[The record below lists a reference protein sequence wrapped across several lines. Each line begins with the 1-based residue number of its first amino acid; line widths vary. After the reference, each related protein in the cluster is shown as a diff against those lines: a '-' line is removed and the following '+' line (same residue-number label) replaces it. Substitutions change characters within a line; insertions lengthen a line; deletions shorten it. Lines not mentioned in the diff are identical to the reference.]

1 MRIGVLVAGFC
12 TFLPHLRHSAA
23 AAGLPTD
30 FFDHGPAHQFHR
42 HAVTLAIALAS
53 PFVGLLADAVG
64 RKRIIVAAILGL
76 AVPTCMAATSSGLWQ
91 LVAWRFAQGLFVPGI
106 IAVALAY
113 IAEETAAGDG
123 RVSMIAVYVTG
134 TVLGGMGGRFFA
146 ALIAQHF
153 GWRNAFLLLGLIT
166 GICGVLAWIVL
177 PRSRRFTRQ
186 RNLLAPL
193 RSMAAHLRNRPATGH
208 LCRRLYFAV
217 HPGRSVHLRQFLS
230 GRQTVLSWTGCAGSV
245 FLVYGLGVV
254 VTPAAGLLID
264 RYGYRAGMIAA
275 VVMALGRLT
284 ADVDARHLGRRLG
297 VGRSCRR
304 AFSWPKSAAS
314 THVGVAAETARS
326 SAAGLYVCFYY
337 LGGSLGA
344 PVLGF
349 LWKWHGW
356 TGCVLCVAALQ
367 LISRHLA
374 FRYFGSA
381 AASRRPRR
389 NRPR

>member
-1 MRIGVLVAGFC
+1 M
-12 TFLPHLRHSAA
+12 
-23 AAGLPTD
+23 
-30 FFDHGPAHQFHR
+30 
-42 HAVTLAIALAS
+42 TLAIALAS

-76 AVPTCMAATSSGLWQ
+76 TVPTCMAAASSGLWQ

-113 IAEETAAGDG
+113 IAEETVAGTAA
-123 RVSMIAVYVTG
+123 SMIAAYVTG
-134 TVLGGMGGRFFA
+134 TVLGGMGGRFLA
-146 ALIAQHF
+146 ALIAQHL

-166 GICGVLAWIVL
+166 GICGFLVWIVL

-186 RNLLAPL
+186 RNLLAPFH
-193 RSMAAHLRNRPATGH
+193 SMLAHLRNRRLLAT
-208 LCRRLYFAV
+208 YAV
-217 HPGRSVHLRQFLS
+217 GFISLFTLVGVFTYANFYLADKPFCLGLVSL
-230 GRQTVLSWTGCAGSV
+230 GSV

-275 VVMALGRLT
+275 VAMALAGLLLT
-284 ADVDARHLGRRLG
+284 LTPVTWVVVLGLAVLSSG
-297 VGRSCRR
+297 IFV
-304 AFSWPKSAAS
+304 AQSAAS
-314 THVGVAAETARS
+314 THIGVAAETARS

-344 PVLGF
+344 TALGF
-349 LWKWHGW
+349 MWKWHGW

-367 LISRHLA
+367 LISLATA
-374 FRYFGSA
+374 FRYFKA
-381 AASRRPRR
+381 PRR
-389 NRPR
+389 QPPADRESRPPPDVACLGRS